1 MALGAVAS
9 WDPEL
14 VPTFPGSTGT
24 DPMLLYTL
32 SAVGLVLGVIVLVG
46 GVMQLLRP
54 ANKKA
59 WGVITI
65 VFSVSNLIMGGGF
78 MIGFILGILEG
89 ISAFKKTDEPDK
101 SSK

>member
-1 MALGAVAS
+1 
-9 WDPEL
+9 
-14 VPTFPGSTGT
+14 
-24 DPMLLYTL
+24 MLLYTL

-46 GVMQLLRP
+46 GVLQLLRP

-65 VFSVSNLIMGGGF
+65 VFSVSSVIMGGGF